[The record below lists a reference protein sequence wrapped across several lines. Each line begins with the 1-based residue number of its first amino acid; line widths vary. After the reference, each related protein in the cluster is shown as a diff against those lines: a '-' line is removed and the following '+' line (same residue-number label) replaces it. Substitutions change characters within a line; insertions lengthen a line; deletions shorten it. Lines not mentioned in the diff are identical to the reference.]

1 MCKVDERGAVKRS
14 PPLQVSM
21 NAYFDQSYIGV
32 QKDRSVCF
40 VHLDSTSRSLQKLMR
55 RKEKSIKTAK
65 IMDRE
70 DVMIGVLEDS
80 GEGWSVKELIKVIER
95 GDLEIEV
102 ARELH
107 WPLLQVVQEV
117 KCNTKYKT
125 VDKKVRPAA
134 VPLPLDAKELL
145 RRTQEEPRLRR
156 VEDIGHTF
164 TQETLGQ
171 LTIGGDGL
179 LTEEECKAFKKM
191 IVKHGKAFA
200 FKIEE
205 IGCVNPQEV
214 TPMIMFTVPHIPWDL
229 KPIPVPKA
237 LLPQLIELLKEKV
250 RARILEPSGAPY
262 SNRWFTVRKKNGKLR
277 FIQDMQPPNGVT
289 IKNAGIGPVVDE
301 FAEEFAGRAI
311 YSIGDL
317 YSGYDQFQLAEG
329 SRDITTMR
337 TPLGLMRM
345 CTLPMGATNS
355 VAHMQSA
362 MNRILQRF
370 IPEKTRPFLD
380 DIPIKGCT
388 TSNKDET
395 LMQGGIRKFVYDHI
409 QDVEAI
415 LQRLTEAGVTLS
427 GEKSAFG
434 LQEIVVVGH
443 LCGAYGRK
451 PNQEKVEVIGKIK
464 DCASVPEVRRFLGAC
479 VFYRIWIPHFAHVAE
494 PLYQLL
500 RKRVKFDWSRK
511 HSIAMEKLKASLQNP
526 PVLRP
531 LEYTCGRP
539 IIVTVDSS
547 PYACGWAV
555 GQDDENGNR
564 YAARFG
570 ARIFTERQRRYP
582 QIKRE
587 LWGAKIALKQ
597 DRICLIGAYI
607 ILETDCLPLLGMIAN
622 CDTPD
627 IAMLRWIAFIRMFN
641 PELRHIA
648 GKDNPVA
655 DMLSRARFE
664 EMEEKGCR
672 VESHEVDQVLELKE
686 ELYSGD
692 LLIIGRYLKRLE
704 RDPSW
709 SKEEFERIRRKSYS
723 FLLKDGLLWR
733 RPKIVDGVPL
743 RIVGDENTKRKIL
756 QESHDAEAA
765 GHRGVQGTYDRIRG
779 LYWWPGMYTEV
790 RRYVET
796 CETCQVYSK
805 IRHRDGLKPTYPLC
819 LHFQWVLD
827 LVHMPLGVRGAR
839 YLVLA
844 REDLSNYVEGRAL
857 TSTHTEQ
864 VCRFILEDIIARHG
878 CFYRMRADR
887 KELDAEEATAF
898 FEKFNIKLNLTTA
911 YNPEANGKSERGHP
925 PIVNALV
932 KACDGKT
939 HWWPDLLPLAL
950 MADRLTCSS
959 VTGLPPA
966 ELVSGHLPI
975 MPVEEDVTSWRTIHW
990 SDQVSREEL
999 IARRIEHFNLTPQK
1013 IQVARE
1019 KVKTARL
1026 KNKVRFDK
1034 THRLRPV
1041 AIKEGDWVL
1050 ISDNSL
1056 DMQHSALKKFA
1067 QRFRG
1072 PYVVTKVHDNATYT
1086 VRELDGIEHR
1096 VPYAGK
1102 RVKLFKQ
1109 RSEST
1114 INKNSKEDLEDVY
1127 DSDMEE
1133 ELE

>member
-1 MCKVDERGAVKRS
+1 MNKVEKRGAYRI
-14 PPLQVSM
+14 PPQQVSM
-21 NAYFDQSYIGV
+21 EECFDRTYIGV
-32 QKDRSVCF
+32 QQDRTVCF
-40 VHLDSTSRSLQKLMR
+40 IHTETTSRGLQKLMHK
-55 RKEKSIKTAK
+55 KEKVLRTTK
-65 IMDRE
+65 IMDEE
-70 DVMIGVLEDS
+70 DVMIGILEDS
-80 GEGWSVKELIKVIER
+80 GEGWSVDNLIRVIER
-95 GDLEIEV
+95 GDAEIEI

-107 WPLLQVVQEV
+107 EPLWQMVHEV
-117 KCNTKYKT
+117 RCNTKYKT

-134 VPLPLDAKELL
+134 VPLPLDAADLL
-145 RRTQEEPRLRR
+145 QRTQGEPRLRK

-164 TQETLGQ
+164 TRETLEQ

-179 LTEEECKAFKKM
+179 LTEVERNAFKEM
-191 IVKHGKAFA
+191 ISKYGKAFA

-205 IGCVNPQEV
+205 IGCVNPAEV
-214 TPMIMFTVPHIPWDL
+214 TPMIMFTVPHVPWDL

-237 LLPQLIELLKEKV
+237 LLPHLVELLKEKV

-262 SNRWFTVRKKNGKLR
+262 SNRWFTIRKKNGKLR

-289 IKNAGIGPVVDE
+289 IKNAGTGPVVDE
-301 FAEEFAGRAI
+301 FAEEFAGRAV

-317 YSGYDQFQLAEG
+317 YSGYDQFQLAEA

-362 MNRILQRF
+362 MNRILQQF

-380 DIPIKGCT
+380 DIPIKGCALADR
-388 TSNKDET
+388 DET
-395 LMQGGIRKFVYDHI
+395 LTTGGIRKFIWDHI

-415 LQRLTEAGVTLS
+415 LQRLIEAGVTLS

-443 LCGAYGRK
+443 LCGPYGRK
-451 PNQEKVEVIGKIK
+451 PNHDKVEVIGKIK
-464 DCASVPEVRRFLGAC
+464 DCTSVPEVRRFLGAC

-500 RKRVKFDWSRK
+500 RKKVTFGWSRK
-511 HSIAMEKLKASLQNP
+511 HSLAMKRLKLALQNS

-531 LEYTCGRP
+531 LDYTCGRP
-539 IIVTVDSS
+539 IIVTVDAS
-547 PYACGWAV
+547 PYAARWAV
-555 GQDDENGNR
+555 GQDDAEGSR

-597 DRICLIGAYI
+597 DRICLIGAHI
-607 ILETDCLPLLGMIAN
+607 IIETDCMPLLGMIAN

-655 DMLSRARFE
+655 DMLSRARYD
-664 EMEEKGCR
+664 
-672 VESHEVDQVLELKE
+672 ESTEDDCSVAAQEINVDSWFKE
-686 ELYSGD
+686 ELYTGD
-692 LLIIGRYLKRLE
+692 LLIIGKYLSTLE
-704 RDPSW
+704 RDPNWTS
-709 SKEEFERIRRKSYS
+709 EEFARVRRKSYG
-723 FLLKDGLLWR
+723 FQLKEGFLWR
-733 RPKIVDGVPL
+733 LPKILDGVPL
-743 RIVGDENTKRKIL
+743 RVVGDDNTKKKIL
-756 QESHDAEAA
+756 EELHDAEAA

-779 LYWWPGMYTEV
+779 LYWWAGMYTDV
-790 RRYVET
+790 RLYVET
-796 CETCQVYSK
+796 CKTCQVYSK
-805 IRHRDGLKPTYPLC
+805 VRHRDGLKPTYPLC

-827 LVHMPLGVRGAR
+827 LVHMPSGVRGAK

-864 VCRFILEDIIARHG
+864 VCRFILEDIVSRYG

-887 KELDAEEATAF
+887 KELDAEEAVAF
-898 FEKFNIKLNLTTA
+898 FAKFNIKLNLTTA

-932 KACDGKT
+932 KACKGRT

-966 ELVSGHLPI
+966 ELMSGHLPI
-975 MPVEEDVTSWRTIHW
+975 MPVEEDVTSWRTIEW
-990 SDQVSREEL
+990 SDQISTEEL
-999 IARRIEHFNLTPQK
+999 IERRIEHFNLNPERVK
-1013 IQVARE
+1013 IARE
-1019 KVKTARL
+1019 KVKAARL
-1026 KNKVRFDK
+1026 KNKARFDK

-1041 AIKEGDWVL
+1041 PIKEGDWVL

-1067 QRFRG
+1067 QRFHG

-1086 VRELDGIEHR
+1086 VRELDGAEHR
-1096 VPYAGK
+1096 IPYAGK

-1109 RSEST
+1109 RMEL
-1114 INKNSKEDLEDVY
+1114 IVDGNLHEDLEDVY
-1127 DSDMEE
+1127 DTNDGADQI
-1133 ELE
+1133 